1 MLSGKDSLGRRLS
14 EKGEKDTSAKAAGGR
29 SFLACSRNRLGAR
42 KAEQQGEE
50 GGEGSRLP
58 VWGPGKD
65 CTMYSEVGRSGSDV
79 ISSVFFFLI
88 ILATCVGW

>member
-50 GGEGSRLP
+50 GGEG
-58 VWGPGKD
+58 
-65 CTMYSEVGRSGSDV
+65 VGCRCGV
-79 ISSVFFFLI
+79 LARTVRC
-88 ILATCVGW
+88 ILR